1 MEDDWLYQLLED
13 FKDLPEPNPQDEKA
27 KDQIMRALSLLFLKI
42 WMRFALDLG
51 MKMQLSPSDT
61 ELGMYQGKNS
71 WALNQSFNYS
81 ELSEVSITNP
91 APRRH
96 ALRAECYRW
105 EGREHIRIVFQLSEE
120 KVRDQDVMVSYLV
133 YKSLAKDFELRKS
146 IDSLKQGLGKWYLAL
161 AQNEPSILWNF
172 CRDKYEMAGV

>member
-13 FKDLPEPNPQDEKA
+13 FKDLPEPNAQDEKA
-27 KDQIMRALSLLFLKI
+27 KDQVMRALSLLFLKI

-61 ELGMYQGKNS
+61 DLGMYQGKNS

-81 ELSEVSITNP
+81 ELSEISIMNP
-91 APRRH
+91 EPRRH
-96 ALRAECYRW
+96 ALRAECYQW

-120 KVRDQDVMVSYLV
+120 KVRGQDVMVSYLV
-133 YKSLAKDFELRKS
+133 YKSLAKDFDLRKS